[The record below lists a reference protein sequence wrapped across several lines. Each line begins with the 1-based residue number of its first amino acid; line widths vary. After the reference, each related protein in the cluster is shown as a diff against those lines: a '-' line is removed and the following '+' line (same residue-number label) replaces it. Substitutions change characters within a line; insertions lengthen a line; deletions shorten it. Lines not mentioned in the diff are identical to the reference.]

1 LIKLASDDDTAKE
14 IYGRDSILPNV
25 DDIVDILEKFFDLEV
40 DSDNNL

>member
-14 IYGRDSILPNV
+14 IYGSDSILPTA
-25 DDIVDILEKFFDLEV
+25 DDVIDLLKKFFDLEV